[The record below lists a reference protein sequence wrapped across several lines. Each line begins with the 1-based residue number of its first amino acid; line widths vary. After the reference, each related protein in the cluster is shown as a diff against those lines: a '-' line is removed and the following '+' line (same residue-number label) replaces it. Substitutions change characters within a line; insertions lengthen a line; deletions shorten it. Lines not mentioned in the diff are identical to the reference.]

1 MTNASAL
8 GCMETSE
15 RDVNEYN
22 VKRKSTKQTSG
33 ALLWIYDCV
42 SLTGYLI
49 YQSEVSV
56 SYIKNVSMTDTTKHV
71 MTHGQVGNWSWK
83 FMD

>member
-33 ALLWIYDCV
+33 ALL
-42 SLTGYLI
+42 
-49 YQSEVSV
+49 
-56 SYIKNVSMTDTTKHV
+56 
-71 MTHGQVGNWSWK
+71 
-83 FMD
+83 